1 MATLEVLVLVVQ
13 SCVDS
18 LRPRGLQPARLLCP
32 WNSSNKN
39 IGLGCHFLLQ
49 GMFPIQEL
57 NPSLQHRK
65 QILYHL
71 SHLRGE
77 NFKLEEKEQEKK
89 IHVNFAYLHIV

>member
-1 MATLEVLVLVVQ
+1 MLVVQ

-18 LRPRGLQPARLLCP
+18 LPPRGLQPARLLCP

-57 NPSLQHRK
+57 NPGLQHCK

-89 IHVNFAYLHIV
+89 NHVNFAYLHIV